1 MDRNTFTGLF
11 LIMIILAGG
20 VFFMRPS
27 EAEIKK
33 EKQVQD
39 SIKNAGSKSAKKQE
53 NLATAAVKTI
63 DTAALKGPFG
73 ANIAGTEQTTV
84 IENENLKVTL
94 SNLGGKIKSV
104 EVKNEKTYSKKPLI
118 LFDGDQ
124 NKFGLNLN
132 IAGKSISTNDLYF
145 TATKTG
151 NGITMRA
158 NYSADKFIDFVYTLP
173 ATGNNVDFNI
183 NLNGLNQF

>member
-33 EKQVQD
+33 EREVQRAD
-39 SIKNAGSKSAKKQE
+39 SLKRAGVKAP
-53 NLATAAVKTI
+53 AAVKPTVEPVKAV

-73 ANIAGTEQTTV
+73 ANITGTEQTTV
-84 IENENLKVTL
+84 LENENLKITFN
-94 SNLGGKIKSV
+94 NLGGKIQSV
-104 EVKNEKTYSKKPLI
+104 EVKNEKTYGEKPLV
-118 LFDGDQ
+118 LFDGNQ

-132 IAGKSISTNDLYF
+132 YGRKWFDAGLAF
-145 TATKTG
+145 TRPNASKT
-151 NGITMRA
+151 M
-158 NYSADKFIDFVYTLP
+158 
-173 ATGNNVDFNI
+173 NV
-183 NLNGLNQF
+183 